1 MLNLTKK
8 LKHFSSAEFLSD
20 APYGVLANSDEFSSM
35 LKERGFGEKQG
46 NRWWLFPEE
55 AMFLVEDNY
64 LEIKLKNK
72 ILTQDELM
80 NKFTRKNKDFLAK
93 FLVYKDLRKKGY
105 LLKAGLKYG
114 VDFRVYDKNIKPR
127 RGTRTASEHAKFLIW
142 VVGESAIKTTT
153 IIGFN
158 RIAHSVKKLL
168 WLAVVDKDLGIT
180 YSQMSRI
187 VP

>member
-1 MLNLTKK
+1 MTKK
-8 LKHFSSAEFLSD
+8 VKHFSSAEFLSD
-20 APYGVLANSDEFSSM
+20 APHGVLANSGDLSSM

-46 NRWWLFPEE
+46 THWWLFPEE
-55 AMFLVEDNY
+55 AMFLVEEKY
-64 LEIKLKNK
+64 LEVRQGRKT
-72 ILTQDELM
+72 LTSDELM
-80 NKFTRKNKDFLAK
+80 NKFIRKNKDFLAK

-127 RGTRTASEHAKFLIW
+127 RGIRGASEHAKFLVWI
-142 VVGESAIKTTT
+142 VGESAIKTNT